1 MKRILGAIA
10 ITMAVPGFAQ
20 TVPSTDPHAIN
31 AQHHASQGQ
40 QQHKHSMKEMQRHCQ
55 DMMKVHANTDKRAE
69 KAAAKIDAE
78 FNGNGHQ
85 GHNH

>member
-1 MKRILGAIA
+1 MKIILGAIA
-10 ITMAVPGFAQ
+10 FAVATPGLAQMAPP
-20 TVPSTDPHAIN
+20 TEPHASN
-31 AQHHASQGQ
+31 AQHHAAQGQ
-40 QQHKHSMKEMQRHCQ
+40 QQCKHGMNEMQKHCQ
-55 DMMKVHANTDKRAE
+55 DMMKDHAKADKRAK